1 MLMFFVWYVFLTLL
15 GWLAF
20 PLAYHL
26 FPALRG
32 RGYAFSRTLGLFLW
46 GYLFWMGT
54 SLRVMRNDPGGLFFA
69 LFLLGGISV
78 FAARTSLNE
87 MKAWVRA
94 RRSYLLNVEILF
106 FAAFAFLTLLH
117 AANPDIVGTEEPMEL
132 AFINAI
138 LRSPTFPPHDPWL
151 SGYAISYYYFGY
163 VMTAALAML
172 TAALGSVA
180 FNLMVALVFALSA
193 VGAYGILYSLLG
205 ERGEARAWFAP
216 FFLVLAGNVEG
227 VLELF
232 HQRGWLG
239 AEFWAWLNIKDL
251 NAPPIS
257 QSWIPQRMWW
267 WWRASRVVQDFD
279 LAGNFQEVIDEFPF
293 FSYLL
298 GDLHPHV
305 LAMPF
310 ALLAVAAAL
319 NLFRGG
325 WQGEISLFGARLRIS
340 LEGFF
345 FTALLLGGLAFL
357 NTWDIL
363 VAAALLAGAYTLTR
377 VRAEN
382 WSWARVEDFLL
393 FGFAGG
399 VAGFLLYLPFYF
411 GFSSQAGGILPNLVT
426 PTRGAHLWVMFGILL
441 PPIFLWLLSLR
452 GKGIPV
458 WGKTAFA
465 LTFGLVA
472 ALWAF
477 SWLLA
482 WILSLLRPE
491 SASVLLLSQ
500 GFEHGGGFFAAA
512 TMRRLQYLG
521 GLLTLVAAIGGA
533 LAFLLPIHLPEENAE
548 DSSRGF
554 VFLLILLGGLLVLA
568 PEFVYLRDQFG
579 TRMNTV
585 FKFYYQAWMLWSLA
599 AAFGAAKIFDARG
612 KIAAKTG
619 ISLVLLAALVYPV
632 MGVWTRTN
640 GFHPPYGWTL
650 DGAAHLQRENADEA
664 AAIFALYQAPMGVVA
679 EAVGGSY
686 SGYARVSTYT
696 GLPTVLG
703 WMGHE
708 AQWRGGYEEQGTR
721 AADIQTLY
729 MTSDWREASAIL
741 TQYHIRYVFI
751 GTMERAA
758 YHVNEDKFSWHLPLW
773 LKIGEVEVYVVP

>member
-69 LFLLGGISV
+69 LFLLGGISA

-106 FAAFAFLTLLH
+106 FAAFAFLTLLR
-117 AANPDIVGTEEPMEL
+117 AANPDIVGTEKPMEL

-239 AEFWAWLNIKDL
+239 AGFWAWLNIKDL

-298 GDLHPHV
+298 GD
-305 LAMPF
+305 
-310 ALLAVAAAL
+310 
-319 NLFRGG
+319 
-325 WQGEISLFGARLRIS
+325 
-340 LEGFF
+340 
-345 FTALLLGGLAFL
+345 
-357 NTWDIL
+357 
-363 VAAALLAGAYTLTR
+363 
-377 VRAEN
+377 
-382 WSWARVEDFLL
+382 
-393 FGFAGG
+393 
-399 VAGFLLYLPFYF
+399 
-411 GFSSQAGGILPNLVT
+411 
-426 PTRGAHLWVMFGILL
+426 
-441 PPIFLWLLSLR
+441 
-452 GKGIPV
+452 
-458 WGKTAFA
+458 
-465 LTFGLVA
+465 
-472 ALWAF
+472 
-477 SWLLA
+477 
-482 WILSLLRPE
+482 
-491 SASVLLLSQ
+491 
-500 GFEHGGGFFAAA
+500 
-512 TMRRLQYLG
+512 
-521 GLLTLVAAIGGA
+521 
-533 LAFLLPIHLPEENAE
+533 
-548 DSSRGF
+548 
-554 VFLLILLGGLLVLA
+554 
-568 PEFVYLRDQFG
+568 
-579 TRMNTV
+579 
-585 FKFYYQAWMLWSLA
+585 
-599 AAFGAAKIFDARG
+599 
-612 KIAAKTG
+612 
-619 ISLVLLAALVYPV
+619 
-632 MGVWTRTN
+632 
-640 GFHPPYGWTL
+640 
-650 DGAAHLQRENADEA
+650 
-664 AAIFALYQAPMGVVA
+664 
-679 EAVGGSY
+679 
-686 SGYARVSTYT
+686 
-696 GLPTVLG
+696 
-703 WMGHE
+703 
-708 AQWRGGYEEQGTR
+708 
-721 AADIQTLY
+721 
-729 MTSDWREASAIL
+729 
-741 TQYHIRYVFI
+741 
-751 GTMERAA
+751 
-758 YHVNEDKFSWHLPLW
+758 
-773 LKIGEVEVYVVP
+773 